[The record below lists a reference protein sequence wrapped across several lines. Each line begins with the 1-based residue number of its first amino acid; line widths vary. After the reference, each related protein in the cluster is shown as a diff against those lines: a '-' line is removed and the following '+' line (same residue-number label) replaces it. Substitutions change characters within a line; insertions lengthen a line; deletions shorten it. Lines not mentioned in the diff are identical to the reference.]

1 MAAWWISEA
10 LPLAATALVPLV
22 AFPVL
27 GIDSLEGAA
36 RSYAHPLIFL
46 FLGGFLIAAA
56 MERWTLHRRLA
67 LFVVRLGGNSARA
80 LVLSLMVATAFL
92 SMWVSNTATAIV
104 MVPIAR
110 SLIAAHTVDG
120 VLDPA
125 AGPGFA
131 PAMMLGIAF
140 SATIGGMGTLIGTP
154 PNALFAGFMETT
166 YGVEID
172 FARWML
178 VGVPVVAALLPVT
191 WLMLTRVSF
200 AVAAGPLAAQY
211 AHEEALAPMAGPEKL
226 LAAVVVLTAVAL
238 VLRPLIAGALPG
250 LPLSDAG
257 IVMSGA
263 LVLFAMPAN
272 WAAGTRLLEWRDA
285 KALRWDVLILFGGG
299 LALASAIDASGLAAW
314 IGAGFA
320 ALEAL
325 PMALLV
331 LIAMVVIVYLG
342 EIGSN
347 TAMAAVFLPI
357 AGAAAVGLGAAPLA
371 LALPVA
377 MAASLGF
384 MLPVATPPNAIVYGS
399 GAVTSRQM
407 LHAGALLDV
416 IAVLIVY
423 ALAMTLAPA
432 VFAIDG
438 VM

>member
-1 MAAWWISEA
+1 
-10 LPLAATALVPLV
+10 
-22 AFPVL
+22 
-27 GIDSLEGAA
+27 
-36 RSYAHPLIFL
+36 
-46 FLGGFLIAAA
+46 
-56 MERWTLHRRLA
+56 
-67 LFVVRLGGNSARA
+67 
-80 LVLSLMVATAFL
+80 
-92 SMWVSNTATAIV
+92 
-104 MVPIAR
+104 
-110 SLIAAHTVDG
+110 
-120 VLDPA
+120 
-125 AGPGFA
+125 
-131 PAMMLGIAF
+131 
-140 SATIGGMGTLIGTP
+140 
-154 PNALFAGFMETT
+154 
-166 YGVEID
+166 
-172 FARWML
+172 
-178 VGVPVVAALLPVT
+178 
-191 WLMLTRVSF
+191 
-200 AVAAGPLAAQY
+200 
-211 AHEEALAPMAGPEKL
+211 MAGPEKL

-320 ALEAL
+320 TLEAL

-432 VFAIDG
+432 VFAIECAL
-438 VM
+438 

>member
-1 MAAWWISEA
+1 
-10 LPLAATALVPLV
+10 
-22 AFPVL
+22 
-27 GIDSLEGAA
+27 
-36 RSYAHPLIFL
+36 
-46 FLGGFLIAAA
+46 
-56 MERWTLHRRLA
+56 
-67 LFVVRLGGNSARA
+67 
-80 LVLSLMVATAFL
+80 
-92 SMWVSNTATAIV
+92 

-120 VLDPA
+120 VIDPG
-125 AGPGFA
+125 AGSGFA

-166 YGVEID
+166 YGIEIG

-178 VGVPVVAALLPVT
+178 VGVPVVAVLLPVT

-200 AVAAGPLAAQY
+200 AVAAAPLSVQY
-211 AHEEALAPMAGPEKL
+211 AHEEVLAPMAGPEKL
-226 LAAVVVLTAVAL
+226 LAAVVSLTAIGL
-238 VLRPLIAGALPG
+238 VSRPLIAGALPG

-257 IVMSGA
+257 IVMTGA
-263 LVLFAMPAN
+263 LVLFALPAN
-272 WAAGTRLLEWRDA
+272 WAAGARLLEWQDA

-320 ALEAL
+320 TLEAL

-432 VFAIDG
+432 VFAIEG
-438 VM
+438 AL